1 MRRKIIVDFRLYYL
15 NDLFEIELIILRYE
29 SYIATFWIFL
39 TLFYFWISKSLCFV
53 LFQAEY
59 DKEVETARAEAE
71 LAYRLQVYYSE
82 NQKTMY

>member
-1 MRRKIIVDFRLYYL
+1 MTLGCD
-15 NDLFEIELIILRYE
+15 DLFEAKLIILRYE
-29 SYIATFWIFL
+29 SYIATFWIFFDAN
-39 TLFYFWISKSLCFV
+39 LFYFWISKSFCFV

-82 NQKTMY
+82 NQKTMAYKEEF

>member
-1 MRRKIIVDFRLYYL
+1 M
-15 NDLFEIELIILRYE
+15 
-29 SYIATFWIFL
+29 
-39 TLFYFWISKSLCFV
+39 FWISKSFCFV

-82 NQKTMY
+82 NQKTMEHKEEF